1 MNNDGIKLLDLIDAS
16 MLQKIQDE
24 FSSFS
29 GMAALTTDQFGTPLT
44 KGSNFTKFCFALTR
58 NSPEGHRRCENCD
71 KMGAIQTMQNGK
83 VSIYKCHAGLVDFAA
98 PIIVEGRFIGS
109 FIGGQVLTEDY
120 NESEIRRIAN
130 ELEIDEEEYIDA
142 IKEIN
147 LIPRKDVE
155 KNANFLGVVASIL
168 SNMAFK
174 SYQSF
179 NLFKKSAH
187 EQNKFIVNLNN
198 TITQKTKKWM
208 EDTNTLL
215 ETKDTPQLYT
225 KVRELYDMI
234 QVVQRNLSDSNE
246 YLKLIEG
253 QMDLSETIYDIRE
266 LLKFLWEKVVSHNG
280 DEGNKFVLNVDDQ
293 VPEKLFGNSSQIS
306 QVVLRLLENSLFSC
320 KNGKIEINVKASKR
334 EYATEIEISV
344 SDTGNGMTQEQIQE
358 VNNALAAKKVVDMN
372 NTEAARHSFLIIGT
386 IVRQLSGRITVHS
399 MLNCGTVI
407 TVCFPQMEEK

>member
-130 ELEIDEEEYIDA
+130 ELEIDEEEYVDA

-147 LIPRKDVE
+147 LIPGKDVE

-168 SNMAFK
+168 SEF
-174 SYQSF
+174 
-179 NLFKKSAH
+179 
-187 EQNKFIVNLNN
+187 
-198 TITQKTKKWM
+198 
-208 EDTNTLL
+208 
-215 ETKDTPQLYT
+215 
-225 KVRELYDMI
+225 
-234 QVVQRNLSDSNE
+234 
-246 YLKLIEG
+246 
-253 QMDLSETIYDIRE
+253 
-266 LLKFLWEKVVSHNG
+266 
-280 DEGNKFVLNVDDQ
+280 
-293 VPEKLFGNSSQIS
+293 
-306 QVVLRLLENSLFSC
+306 
-320 KNGKIEINVKASKR
+320 
-334 EYATEIEISV
+334 
-344 SDTGNGMTQEQIQE
+344 
-358 VNNALAAKKVVDMN
+358 
-372 NTEAARHSFLIIGT
+372 
-386 IVRQLSGRITVHS
+386 
-399 MLNCGTVI
+399 
-407 TVCFPQMEEK
+407 